1 MVNQVAYPV
10 LSEFQNDN
18 LSMIRVLQRFITSLA
33 FLVFPLMMLLILIAK
48 PLIILLYSDKW
59 VASVPYFQ
67 ILCIAGMAICL
78 QMINYNAVA
87 AIGRSDILLKWTI
100 IKRSL
105 GLILNIGGLICFGMY
120 GLLWGGVLT
129 AYSLY
134 FINSYLVSRYVGYRI
149 KSQIKDLFPIIITV
163 LLTFVITYFLSNLVV
178 LNIYF
183 EGLSVTIIFMI
194 LYLSLSS
201 VFNLSS
207 FNQFRTLGVE
217 VIKKFRTA

>member
-1 MVNQVAYPV
+1 
-10 LSEFQNDN
+10 
-18 LSMIRVLQRFITSLA
+18 
-33 FLVFPLMMLLILIAK
+33 
-48 PLIILLYSDKW
+48 
-59 VASVPYFQ
+59 
-67 ILCIAGMAICL
+67 
-78 QMINYNAVA
+78 
-87 AIGRSDILLKWTI
+87 
-100 IKRSL
+100 
-105 GLILNIGGLICFGMY
+105 MY

-163 LLTFVITYFLSNLVV
+163 LLTFVITYLLSNLVV